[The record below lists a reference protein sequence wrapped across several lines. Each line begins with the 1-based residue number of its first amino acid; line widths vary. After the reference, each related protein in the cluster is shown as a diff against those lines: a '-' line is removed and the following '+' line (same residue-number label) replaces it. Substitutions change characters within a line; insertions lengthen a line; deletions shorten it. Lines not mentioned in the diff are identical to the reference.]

1 MTIRANG
8 TIDNIFIDRSSGVP
22 ILDEAAR
29 KILRMGAPYA
39 VFPPTIRDRD
49 QLVITRT
56 MTFAPGDHV
65 SSE

>member
-1 MTIRANG
+1 
-8 TIDNIFIDRSSGVP
+8 
-22 ILDEAAR
+22 
-29 KILRMGAPYA
+29 MGAPYA